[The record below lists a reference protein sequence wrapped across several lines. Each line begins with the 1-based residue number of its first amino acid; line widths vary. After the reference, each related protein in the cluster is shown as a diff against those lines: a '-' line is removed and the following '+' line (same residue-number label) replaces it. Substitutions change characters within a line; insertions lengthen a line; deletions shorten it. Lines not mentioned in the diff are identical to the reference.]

1 MEIKNLIK
9 KILHGTYAC
18 FTAMTVVYIL
28 IVIFLNVDSKEILVE
43 GTRVLLFLVC
53 SFLFSLA
60 NALFAVKS
68 IHRVAAYLVHYLLYA
83 LGVYACLLLP
93 LSLSP
98 SSKYLVAMVVLSIIY
113 VAVMGIKALLSSR
126 YKKLNEEEKE
136 YKKQFSK

>member
-28 IVIFLNVDSKEILVE
+28 IVIFLNVDSNEILVE

-60 NALFAVKS
+60 NTLFGIKS
-68 IHRVAAYLVHYLLYA
+68 IHRAAAYLIHYLLYA
-83 LGVYACLLLP
+83 LGIYACLLLP
-93 LSLSP
+93 ISLTP
-98 SSKYLVAMVVLSIIY
+98 ASKYFVAIVVFSVIY
-113 VAVMGIKALLSSR
+113 AAVMGIRALLTSR
-126 YKKLNEEEKE
+126 YKKLGEEEQD